1 MTRENN
7 WVPQGTKLGTNITL
21 TVLLWSRGTF
31 APFSSFCSPACP
43 ASLCIRQKRV
53 MLSSMDITLRM
64 QFPSLK
70 TQCWYPCFKLTL
82 KSDCVGLAYGLIS
95 LVSQANSWSSYSELE
110 RKGSLDTNR
119 LWKIAFIR
127 RVWGTAEMIW
137 DCHVRTAILYL
148 VP

>member
-1 MTRENN
+1 
-7 WVPQGTKLGTNITL
+7 
-21 TVLLWSRGTF
+21 
-31 APFSSFCSPACP
+31 
-43 ASLCIRQKRV
+43 

-148 VP
+148 VPQVGCFFFFNFFSTITKLFPAKHILYFFVRYTPILDMSLSFQYFFKPQFRT